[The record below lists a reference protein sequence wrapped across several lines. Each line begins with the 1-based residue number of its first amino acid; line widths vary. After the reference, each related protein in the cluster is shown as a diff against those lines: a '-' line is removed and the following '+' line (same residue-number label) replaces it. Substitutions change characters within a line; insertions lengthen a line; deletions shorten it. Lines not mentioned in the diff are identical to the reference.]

1 MARQEKPIR
10 WKTLLVLLAVAL
22 ALGSIARFT
31 DLGKRPMH
39 TDEAIL
45 ALKTQNF
52 WNTGKFNYDPTD
64 YHGPFLHHLT
74 KWIGSVQ
81 KWTADGLTEQQ
92 VRLVTALCGLLLVLT
107 PLLFLD
113 VIGRTGAGVAAL
125 LLAVSPMMAYY
136 SRYYI
141 METPFVLL
149 VAIFIAL
156 MWQWAKRKQKVWLVL
171 AGVVLGLMHA
181 TKETFVLNI
190 AALIAGC
197 AVVKF
202 MGLNFEINQRG

>member
-10 WKTLLVLLAVAL
+10 WKTLLVLLAVAV

-45 ALKTQNF
+45 ALKTQEF
-52 WNTGKFNYDPTD
+52 WKSGDFEYDPRD

-81 KWTADGLTEQQ
+81 GWTPDGLTEQQ
-92 VRLVTALCGLLLVLT
+92 VRLVTAIFGLLLVLT
-107 PLLFLD
+107 PLLFMD
-113 VIGRTGAGVAAL
+113 VIGRTGARVAAL

-149 VAIFIAL
+149 VALFIWL
-156 MWQWAKRKQKVWLVL
+156 MWQWAKRKQKIWLL
-171 AGVVLGLMHA
+171 PAGVVLGLMHA
-181 TKETFVLNI
+181 PKETF
-190 AALIAGC
+190 
-197 AVVKF
+197 
-202 MGLNFEINQRG
+202 

>member
-22 ALGSIARFT
+22 GLGSLYRFEE
-31 DLGKRPMH
+31 LGKKPMH

-45 ALKTQNF
+45 AMKTQAY
-52 WNTGKFNYDPTD
+52 WKTGSFEYNLHD

-74 KWIGSVQ
+74 KWAGGIQG
-81 KWTADGLTEQQ
+81 WTPDELSEAQL
-92 VRLVTALCGLLLVLT
+92 RLVTAVCGLLLMLT
-107 PLLFLD
+107 PLLFMD
-113 VIGRTGAGVAAL
+113 VIGRTGAGIAAL

-149 VAIFIAL
+149 MTLFITT
-156 MWQWAKRKQKVWLVL
+156 MWQWSKRKNKWWL
-171 AGVVLGLMHA
+171 
-181 TKETFVLNI
+181 
-190 AALIAGC
+190 
-197 AVVKF
+197 
-202 MGLNFEINQRG
+202 